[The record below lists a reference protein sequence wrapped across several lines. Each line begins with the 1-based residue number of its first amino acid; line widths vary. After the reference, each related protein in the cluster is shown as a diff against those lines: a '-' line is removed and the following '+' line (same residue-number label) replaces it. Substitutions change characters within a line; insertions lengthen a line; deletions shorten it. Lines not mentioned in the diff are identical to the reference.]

1 MKKLFLVTALATLAT
16 TAFGATGQ
24 VIEQVAAT
32 GVTTAN
38 IPITVEG
45 KVVDNTLERLVV
57 TFDNADTPDG
67 TAFRFRLPDAV
78 FGETVKATS
87 KYTAK
92 VVKTAANTLVPAK
105 IYGGLSQNGGT
116 VQNTATSTVLDDG
129 EIVYDITGIAQSA
142 PGAELQDPVTG
153 NLNVTLTAP
162 SAEAGSYSDNS
173 VSLKISVQK

>member
-24 VIEQVAAT
+24 VIEEMAAT

-45 KVVDNTLERLVV
+45 KVVDNTGKRLVV
-57 TFDNADTPDG
+57 TFDNSDTPNG
-67 TAFRFRLPDAV
+67 TAFRFILPDAV
-78 FGETVKATS
+78 FGETVRATA

-92 VVKTAANTLVPAK
+92 VVEGADETPASAA
-105 IYGGLSQNGGT
+105 IYGGLSQNGAA
-116 VQNTATSTVLDDG
+116 VAKTATSTVLTNG
-129 EIVYDITGIAQSA
+129 SIAYDVTGIALTK
-142 PGAELQDPVTG
+142 GAASTDPVTG

-162 SAEAGSYSDNS
+162 SATAGSYSDNS
-173 VSLKISVQK
+173 VSLKISAE